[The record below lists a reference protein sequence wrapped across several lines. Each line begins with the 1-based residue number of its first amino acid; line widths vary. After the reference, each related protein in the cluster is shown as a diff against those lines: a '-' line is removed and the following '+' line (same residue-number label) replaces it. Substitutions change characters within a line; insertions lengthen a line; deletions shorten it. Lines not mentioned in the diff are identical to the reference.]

1 MYLCF
6 GVTARDRR
14 VGPFQKIFL
23 QVDIYVQSNNYDGT
37 GWYYN
42 DEFPILL
49 NS

>member
-23 QVDIYVQSNNYDGT
+23 QVDIYVQSNNKLEQVGIT
-37 GWYYN
+37 MMN
-42 DEFPILL
+42 FQFC
-49 NS
+49 